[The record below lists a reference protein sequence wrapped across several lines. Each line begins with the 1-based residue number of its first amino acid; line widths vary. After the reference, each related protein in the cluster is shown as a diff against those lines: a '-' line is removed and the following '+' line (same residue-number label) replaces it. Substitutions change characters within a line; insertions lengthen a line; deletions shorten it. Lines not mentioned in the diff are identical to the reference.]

1 MQNLP
6 ELIAKLD
13 RTLASLEEASKNA
26 NGMIGDNRAADL
38 RVRQN
43 GLGQVGPDAAPSCAC
58 WCATCAASVRR
69 LDRNP
74 AGYATG
80 RTHPEEFTPNES
92 K

>member
-6 ELIAKLD
+6 ELTAKLD
-13 RTLASLEEASKNA
+13 RTLSSLEETAKNA
-26 NGMIGDNRAADL
+26 NGMLAENRQPLADFS
-38 RVRQN
+38 QN
-43 GLGQVGPDAAPSCAC
+43 GLGQIAPTLAELRVL
-58 WCATCAASVRR
+58 VRDLRRISSR

-80 RTHPEEFTPNES
+80 RTHPEEFSPNES